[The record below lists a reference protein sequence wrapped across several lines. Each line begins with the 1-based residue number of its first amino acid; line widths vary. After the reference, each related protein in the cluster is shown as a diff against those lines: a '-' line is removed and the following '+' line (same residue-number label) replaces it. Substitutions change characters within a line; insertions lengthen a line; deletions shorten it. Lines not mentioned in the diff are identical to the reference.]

1 MVVIFVV
8 VVVLF
13 VVVDVSGCE
22 GHYGAPSPQLGETQ
36 NWPVGTPNT
45 GRADWTPKSA
55 PSHHGA
61 Q

>member
-1 MVVIFVV
+1 MVVVFR
-8 VVVLF
+8 VVVLV

-22 GHYGAPSPQLGETQ
+22 ERCGAPSPQLGETQ
-36 NWPVGTPNT
+36 NWLVGRPNT

-55 PSHHGA
+55 PSHRGA